1 MATSPRIQVL
11 ERAMSVLGL
20 FTPERPA
27 LSLVEVAKALD
38 LYPSTAHR
46 LLNTLEDGGLLRRE
60 ESSGLYRL
68 GLRLLELSD
77 HVMADFDV
85 RNVAAPHLRALVHE
99 FGEAVSLSCFDDG
112 HVVYLDSLL
121 GTHSFSLV
129 NRIGARQPAYRVASG
144 RAMLAHLPEE
154 TERLIESGLDPGSP
168 ATPMAQPTRLR
179 GELAGIVK
187 RGYAIDKGTAVEG
200 FNAVAA
206 AILDFS
212 GTPVAAIT
220 VLAPSGR
227 LPEKAMRTVGARV
240 SEIAISISDELRTNT
255 LPPAKAQPRKTAAKR
270 RPASPLKGPGRVR
283 EPID

>member
-1 MATSPRIQVL
+1 MAASPRIQVL

-85 RNVAAPHLRALVHE
+85 RNIAASYLRRLVHE

-112 HVVYLDSLL
+112 HVVYLDSVL

-129 NRIGARQPAYRVASG
+129 NRVGARQPAYRVASG

-154 TERLIESGLDPGSP
+154 AQRLIDAGMDPGSP
-168 ATPMAQPTRLR
+168 ATPMADPERLR
-179 GELAGIVK
+179 AELASISR

-200 FNAVAA
+200 FHAVAA

-212 GTPVAAIT
+212 AAPVAAIS

-227 LPEKAMRTVGARV
+227 LPDRTLRAVGVRV
-240 SEIAISISDELRTNT
+240 SETAREISDELRVSTT
-255 LPPAKAQPRKTAAKR
+255 PPTHAPARPRAAKR
-270 RPASPLKGPGRVR
+270 AAAEAKSPSRGGQVA
-283 EPID
+283 

>member
-1 MATSPRIQVL
+1 
-11 ERAMSVLGL
+11 MSVLGL

-68 GLRLLELSD
+68 GLRLLQLSD

-85 RNVAAPHLRALVHE
+85 RNIAGPHLRALVHE
-99 FGEAVSLSCFDDG
+99 FGEAVSLSCLDDG
-112 HVVYLDSLL
+112 HVVYLDSVL

-129 NRIGARQPAYRVASG
+129 NRVGARQPAYRVASG

-154 TERLIESGLDPGSP
+154 TERLIKSGLDPGSP
-168 ATPMAQPTRLR
+168 ATPMARPARLR
-179 GELAGIVK
+179 SELAGIFK

-212 GTPVAAIT
+212 AAPVAAIT

-227 LPEKAMRTVGARV
+227 LPDKAMRTVGARV
-240 SEIAISISDELRTNT
+240 SEIAGSVSDELRVNT
-255 LPPAKAQPRKTAAKR
+255 LPPAKTEPHRAPGKRRSASAAKAPR
-270 RPASPLKGPGRVR
+270 RMR

>member
-1 MATSPRIQVL
+1 MARSPRIQVL

-60 ESSGLYRL
+60 EASGLYRL

-85 RNVAAPHLRALVHE
+85 RNIAAPWLRALVHE

-112 HVVYLDSLL
+112 HVVYLDSVL

-144 RAMLAHLPEE
+144 RAMLAHLPDE
-154 TERLIESGLDPGSP
+154 TARLIESGMDRGSP
-168 ATPMAQPTRLR
+168 PTPMARPARLR
-179 GELAGIVK
+179 SELDAIIK
-187 RGYAIDKGTAVEG
+187 RGYATDVGTAVEG

-206 AILDFS
+206 AVLDFS

-227 LPEKAMRTVGARV
+227 LPEKRMRTVGVRV
-240 SEIAISISDELRTNT
+240 SEIAVSISEELRVNT
-255 LPPAKAQPRKTAAKR
+255 LPPAPPKPRGAGSR
-270 RPASPLKGPGRVR
+270 RPAPKRKPTRSV
-283 EPID
+283 

>member
-1 MATSPRIQVL
+1 MSASPRIQVL
-11 ERAMSVLGL
+11 ERAMTVLGL
-20 FTPERPA
+20 FTSQRPA

-46 LLNTLEDGGLLRRE
+46 LLNTLEDGGMLRRE

-68 GLRLLELSD
+68 GVRLLELSD

-85 RNVAAPHLRALVHE
+85 RNIAAPHLRGLVHE

-112 HVVYLDSLL
+112 HVVYLDSVL
-121 GTHSFSLV
+121 GTHAFSLV
-129 NRIGARQPAYRVASG
+129 NRIGARQPAHRVASG

-154 TERLIESGLDPGSP
+154 AERMIDSGLEPGAP
-168 ATPMAQPTRLR
+168 VTPMADPVRLR
-179 GELAGIVK
+179 SELAAVAK

-212 GTPVAAIT
+212 ATPVAAIA

-227 LPEKAMRTVGARV
+227 LPDRSMRVVGQRV
-240 SEIAISISDELRTNT
+240 SEIATAIGDEMRANT
-255 LPPAKAQPRKTAAKR
+255 APPTKPRAR
-270 RPASPLKGPGRVR
+270 RIAER
-283 EPID
+283 